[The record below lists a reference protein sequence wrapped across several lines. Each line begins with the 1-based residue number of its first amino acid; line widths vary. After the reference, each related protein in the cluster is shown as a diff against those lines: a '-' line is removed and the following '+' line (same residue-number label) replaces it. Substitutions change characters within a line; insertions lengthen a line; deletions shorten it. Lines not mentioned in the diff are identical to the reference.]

1 MANEIQTSKP
11 TEVVYTCGG
20 RPLAPV
26 EPLWRMAEGLAG
38 STVVPPE
45 FQGKPANVFLAL
57 VLGWEY
63 DLPPVTALASTM
75 VVNNRAKFFGSLPL
89 ALVRRSGLFDE
100 QQYRE
105 WFEGAND
112 EYAAHCQV
120 ARINCPP
127 IIRKF
132 SIRDAKRAGLWDKD
146 NWRKYP
152 QRMLA
157 ARARGYALD
166 DAFSDVLRGVAIPA
180 DSREDAVAFA
190 QEVAAP
196 APAPSLPPPLAMPQ
210 AERLKAKAAAIAA
223 PLPATEETLAEDAA
237 NHTSPAEGMDAVEA
251 GGEP

>member
-1 MANEIQTSKP
+1 MATEIQTTKP
-11 TEVVYTCGG
+11 GDLAYTSGG

-26 EPLWRMAEGLAG
+26 EPLWRMAEGLAS

-75 VVNNRAKFFGSLPL
+75 VVNCRAKFFGSLPL

-100 QQYRE
+100 QK
-105 WFEGAND
+105 FTEGFAGQTD
-112 EYAAHCQV
+112 EYHAFCTV
-120 ARINCPP
+120 ARIGCPP
-127 IIRKF
+127 VTRTF

-146 NWRKYP
+146 NWRRYP

-166 DAFSDVLRGVAIPA
+166 DTFSDVLRGVAIPA
-180 DSREDAVAFA
+180 DTREDAVAFA
-190 QEVAAP
+190 QEVAIAPPTP
-196 APAPSLPPPLAMPQ
+196 APPLNIPQ
-210 AERLKAKAAAIAA
+210 ADRLRAKAAAIAP
-223 PLPATEETLAEDAA
+223 PLPSGQETFTEI
-237 NHTSPAEGMDAVEA
+237 SPAVGMDAVEA